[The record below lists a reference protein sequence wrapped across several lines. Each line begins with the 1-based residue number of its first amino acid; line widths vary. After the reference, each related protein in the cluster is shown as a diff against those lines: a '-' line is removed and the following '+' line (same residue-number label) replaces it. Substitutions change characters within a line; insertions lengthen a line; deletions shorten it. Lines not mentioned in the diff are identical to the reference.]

1 MQVVQQSWSGSSNQ
15 TEPAK
20 RLTAKFKALRENL
33 KNWQS
38 GFYTISGRIKE
49 IKLVL
54 YFLETLELLRDLSV
68 SEWNFKNLVCNKLIS
83 LLKQK
88 REYWKQRGK
97 IIWVKEGDARTRFF
111 HTHATIRNRRN
122 SIPFLTN
129 TDGVGFTDHEAKASL
144 I

>member
-88 REYWKQRGK
+88 REYKQRGK
-97 IIWVKEGDARTRFF
+97 LYG
-111 HTHATIRNRRN
+111 
-122 SIPFLTN
+122 
-129 TDGVGFTDHEAKASL
+129 
-144 I
+144 